1 MEESVMA
8 DVRVIGLDIA
18 KSVFQL
24 HGVDDTG
31 TTVLQKRLTRARL
44 LPFFEQLPPCLVG
57 IEACA
62 TSHFWARELTR
73 LGHEVKLMPAHYVK
87 PYVKRQKNDMAD
99 AEAIAEAVTRP
110 NMRFVGSKSPDEQ
123 SAMMLHKVR
132 LMLTRQL
139 IMITNATR
147 AHMAEFGIVAPVGRG
162 GVDRLLAII
171 DDETDD
177 RIPAQARSCLQM
189 LVAQLRLVKLQILDN
204 DRQVL
209 ALARST
215 ELGRR
220 LMEVPGIGP
229 LVASALV
236 ACVPDPSMFRCGRNM
251 AAWLGLVPKQN
262 SSGGK
267 ERLGS
272 ITKAGNRYLR
282 QMLFAGAMAVI
293 RRAMQGTRRT
303 WLIRL
308 LERRKPKVAAMA
320 LANKNARIAWAMMTN
335 GEHYR
340 EPVALA
346 A

>member
-1 MEESVMA
+1 MS
-8 DVRVIGLDIA
+8 DVRIIGLDIA

-24 HGVDDTG
+24 HGVDDAG
-31 TTVLQKRLTRARL
+31 ATVLQKRLTRARL
-44 LPFFEQLPPCLVG
+44 LPFFEKLPPCLVG

-62 TSHFWARELTR
+62 TSHFWARELTK
-73 LGHEVKLMPAHYVK
+73 LGHAVKLMPAQYVK
-87 PYVKRQKNDMAD
+87 PYLKRQKNDMAD

-110 NMRFVGSKSPDEQ
+110 TMRFVNPKSPDEQ

-132 LMLTRQL
+132 LMLNRQV
-139 IMITNATR
+139 IMISNAAR
-147 AHMAEFGIVAPVGRG
+147 AHMAEFGIIAPIGRG
-162 GVDRLLAII
+162 GVNRLVEII
-171 DDETDD
+171 EDDADE
-177 RIPAQARSCLQM
+177 RIPAEARQCLQM
-189 LVAQLRLVKLQILDN
+189 LVAQLKFVKLQILDN

-220 LMEVPGIGP
+220 LMEIPGIGP
-229 LVASALV
+229 LVASALI
-236 ACVPDPSMFRCGRNM
+236 ACVPDASMFKCGRNM
-251 AAWLGLVPKQN
+251 AAWIGLVPRQN

-282 QMLFAGAMAVI
+282 QMLFSGAMAVI

-303 WLIRL
+303 WLSQL
-308 LERRKPKVAAMA
+308 LERRRPKVAAVA
-320 LANKNARIAWAMMTN
+320 LANKNARIVWAMMMS
-335 GEHYR
+335 GDRYR
-340 EPVALA
+340 EPMALA

>member
-1 MEESVMA
+1 M
-8 DVRVIGLDIA
+8 
-18 KSVFQL
+18 
-24 HGVDDTG
+24 
-31 TTVLQKRLTRARL
+31 
-44 LPFFEQLPPCLVG
+44 PPQ
-57 IEACA
+57 
-62 TSHFWARELTR
+62 
-73 LGHEVKLMPAHYVK
+73 YVK
-87 PYVKRQKNDMAD
+87 PYLKRQKNDMAD

-110 NMRFVGSKSPDEQ
+110 SMRYVASKSPDEQ

-139 IMITNATR
+139 VMITNATR
-147 AHMAEFGIVAPVGRG
+147 AHMAEFGIIAPVGRG
-162 GVDRLLAII
+162 GIDRLLAII
-171 DDETDD
+171 DDETDA
-177 RIPAQARSCLQM
+177 RIPTEARRCLQM
-189 LVAQLRLVKLQILDN
+189 LVAQLRLVKLQILEN

-220 LMEVPGIGP
+220 LMEIPGIGP

-251 AAWLGLVPKQN
+251 AAWMGLVPKQN

-272 ITKAGNRYLR
+272 VTKAGNRYLR

-320 LANKNARIAWAMMTN
+320 LANKNARIAWAMMMS
-335 GEHYR
+335 GEGYR
-340 EPVALA
+340 EPVTVTE
-346 A
+346 

>member
-1 MEESVMA
+1 
-8 DVRVIGLDIA
+8 LDIA

-177 RIPAQARSCLQM
+177 RIPVQARSCLQM

>member
-1 MEESVMA
+1 MA

-24 HGVDDTG
+24 HGLDDTG
-31 TTVLQKRLTRARL
+31 ATVLQKRLTRARMM
-44 LPFFEQLPPCLVG
+44 PYFEKLPPCLIG

-62 TSHFWARELTR
+62 TSHYWARELTR
-73 LGHEVKLMPAHYVK
+73 LGHEVKLMPAQYVK

-110 NMRFVGSKSPDEQ
+110 NMRFVAAKAPDEQ

-132 LMLTRQL
+132 LMLNRQL
-139 IMITNATR
+139 VMLTNAIR
-147 AHMAEFGIVAPVGRG
+147 AHMAEFGVIAPMGRG
-162 GVDRLLAII
+162 GGDRLLAVI
-171 DDETDD
+171 DDDTNES
-177 RIPAQARSCLQM
+177 IPAEARQCLQM
-189 LVAQLRLVKLQILDN
+189 LTAQLRLLKRQILEN
-204 DRQVL
+204 DRRVL
-209 ALARST
+209 SLARSN

-229 LVASALV
+229 LVASALI
-236 ACVPDPSMFRCGRNM
+236 ACVPNPSIFSCGRNM
-251 AAWLGLVPKQN
+251 AAWMGLVPRQN

-272 ITKAGNRYLR
+272 VTKAGNRYLR
-282 QMLFAGAMAVI
+282 QMLFVGAMAVI

-303 WLIRL
+303 WLTQL
-308 LERRKPKVAAMA
+308 LARRKPKVAAMA
-320 LANKNARIAWAMMTN
+320 LANKNARTVWAMMMS
-335 GEHYR
+335 GDRYR
-340 EPVALA
+340 EPMAIA

>member
-1 MEESVMA
+1 
-8 DVRVIGLDIA
+8 
-18 KSVFQL
+18 
-24 HGVDDTG
+24 
-31 TTVLQKRLTRARL
+31 LQKRLTRARL
-44 LPFFEQLPPCLVG
+44 LPFFEKLAPCLVG

-62 TSHFWARELTR
+62 TSHYWARELSK
-73 LGHEVKLMPAHYVK
+73 LGHEVKLMPAQYVK

-110 NMRFVGSKSPDEQ
+110 TMRFVGAKSPNEQ

-132 LMLTRQL
+132 LMLNRQL
-139 IMITNATR
+139 VMLTNAVR
-147 AHMAEFGIVAPVGRG
+147 AHMAEFGVIAPVGRG
-162 GVDRLLAII
+162 GVDRLRAVIE
-171 DDETDD
+171 DETDE
-177 RIPAQARSCLQM
+177 RIPAEARRCLDM
-189 LVAQLRLVKLQILDN
+189 LAAQLKLVKLQILDN

-209 ALARST
+209 AMARST

-220 LMEVPGIGP
+220 LMEIPGIGP

-251 AAWLGLVPKQN
+251 AAWIGLVPKQN

-272 ITKAGNRYLR
+272 ITNAGNRYLR

-303 WLIRL
+303 WLSQL
-308 LERRKPKVAAMA
+308 LARRRPKVAAMA

-340 EPVALA
+340 EPMLIA

>member
-8 DVRVIGLDIA
+8 DVRVIGLNIA

-24 HGVDDTG
+24 HGVDDAG
-31 TTVLQKRLTRARL
+31 VTVLQKRLTRTRL

-62 TSHFWARELTR
+62 TSHFWARALTR
-73 LGHEVKLMPAHYVK
+73 LGHKVKLMPAQYVK

-110 NMRFVGSKSPDEQ
+110 SMRFVGPKSPDEQ
-123 SAMMLHKVR
+123 SAMMLHKAR

-139 IMITNATR
+139 TMITNATR

-162 GVDRLLAII
+162 GADRLLAII
-171 DDETDD
+171 DDETDV
-177 RIPAQARSCLQM
+177 RTPAQARSCLQM

-220 LMEVPGIGP
+220 LMEVPDIGP

-251 AAWLGLVPKQN
+251 AAWLGVIPKQN

-282 QMLFAGAMAVI
+282 QMLFAGAMAV
-293 RRAMQGTRRT
+293 T
-303 WLIRL
+303 
-308 LERRKPKVAAMA
+308 
-320 LANKNARIAWAMMTN
+320 
-335 GEHYR
+335 R
-340 EPVALA
+340 EPMAIA

>member
-1 MEESVMA
+1 
-8 DVRVIGLDIA
+8 
-18 KSVFQL
+18 
-24 HGVDDTG
+24 
-31 TTVLQKRLTRARL
+31 
-44 LPFFEQLPPCLVG
+44 
-57 IEACA
+57 
-62 TSHFWARELTR
+62 
-73 LGHEVKLMPAHYVK
+73 MPAQYVK

-110 NMRFVGSKSPDEQ
+110 SMRFVGPKSQDEQ

-139 IMITNATR
+139 VMITNATR
-147 AHMAEFGIVAPVGRG
+147 AHMAEFGIIAPVGRG

-171 DDETDD
+171 DDQTDE
-177 RIPAQARSCLQM
+177 RIPTQARSCLQM

-204 DRQVL
+204 DRQIL

-272 ITKAGNRYLR
+272 ITKTGNRYLR

-308 LERRKPKVAAMA
+308 LERRRPKVAAMA
-320 LANKNARIAWAMMTN
+320 LANKNARIAWAMMKS
-335 GEHYR
+335 GESYR
-340 EPVALA
+340 EPMVIA

>member
-1 MEESVMA
+1 MSE
-8 DVRVIGLDIA
+8 VR
-18 KSVFQL
+18 
-24 HGVDDTG
+24 
-31 TTVLQKRLTRARL
+31 
-44 LPFFEQLPPCLVG
+44 
-57 IEACA
+57 
-62 TSHFWARELTR
+62 
-73 LGHEVKLMPAHYVK
+73 
-87 PYVKRQKNDMAD
+87 
-99 AEAIAEAVTRP
+99 
-110 NMRFVGSKSPDEQ
+110 
-123 SAMMLHKVR
+123 
-132 LMLTRQL
+132 

-147 AHMAEFGIVAPVGRG
+147 AHMAEFGIIAPVGRG
-162 GVDRLLAII
+162 GVDRLLAIV
-171 DDETDD
+171 DDETDEQ
-177 RIPAQARSCLQM
+177 IPAEARRCLQM
-189 LVAQLRLVKLQILDN
+189 LVAQLKLIKLQILDN

-215 ELGRR
+215 EIGRR

-236 ACVPDPSMFRCGRNM
+236 ACVPDPSMFRCGRTM
-251 AAWLGLVPKQN
+251 AAWLGLVPKQK

-267 ERLGS
+267 EQLGS

-308 LERRKPKVAAMA
+308 LERRRPKVAAMA
-320 LANKNARIAWAMMTN
+320 LANKNARIAWAMMTS

-340 EPVALA
+340 EPIAIA

>member
-1 MEESVMA
+1 MV

-24 HGVDDTG
+24 HGLDDAG
-31 TTVLQKRLTRARL
+31 ATVLQKRLTRARM
-44 LPFFEQLPPCLVG
+44 LPFFEKLAPCLVG

-62 TSHFWARELTR
+62 TSHYWARELTR
-73 LGHEVKLMPAHYVK
+73 LGHEVKLMPAQYVK
-87 PYVKRQKNDMAD
+87 PYVKRQKNDIAD
-99 AEAIAEAVTRP
+99 AGAIAEAVTRP
-110 NMRFVGSKSPDEQ
+110 NMRFVAAKAPGEQ

-132 LMLTRQL
+132 LMLNRQR
-139 IMITNATR
+139 IMLGNAIR
-147 AHMAEFGIVAPVGRG
+147 AHMAEFGIVAPVGRIG
-162 GVDRLLAII
+162 GDRLLAVIE
-171 DDETDD
+171 DQTDA
-177 RIPAQARSCLQM
+177 RVPAEARACLQM
-189 LVAQLRLVKLQILDN
+189 LAAQLTFVKRQILEN

-209 ALARST
+209 SLARSS

-220 LMEVPGIGP
+220 LMDIPGVGP
-229 LVASALV
+229 LVASALI
-236 ACVPDPSMFRCGRNM
+236 ACVPDPSIFSCGRNM
-251 AAWLGLVPKQN
+251 AAWMGLVPRQN

-282 QMLFAGAMAVI
+282 QMLFVGAMAVV

-303 WLIRL
+303 WLARL

-320 LANKNARIAWAMMTN
+320 LANKTARTVWAMMMS
-335 GEHYR
+335 GDRYR
-340 EPVALA
+340 EPIAIA

>member
-1 MEESVMA
+1 MSE
-8 DVRVIGLDIA
+8 VRIIGLDIA

-24 HGVDDTG
+24 HGVDG
-31 TTVLQKRLTRARL
+31 AGATVLQKRLTRARL
-44 LPFFEQLPPCLVG
+44 LPFFEKLPPCLVG

-62 TSHFWARELTR
+62 TSHYWARELGK
-73 LGHEVKLMPAHYVK
+73 LGHEVKLMPAQYVK

-110 NMRFVGSKSPDEQ
+110 TMRFVGQKSPSEQ

-139 IMITNATR
+139 VMITNATR
-147 AHMAEFGIVAPVGRG
+147 AHMAEFGIIAPVGRG
-162 GVDRLLAII
+162 GVDRLLAIV
-171 DDETDD
+171 DDETDEQ
-177 RIPAQARSCLQM
+177 IPAEARRCLQM
-189 LVAQLRLVKLQILDN
+189 LVAQLKLVKLQILDN

-215 ELGRR
+215 EIGRR

-308 LERRKPKVAAMA
+308 LERRRPKVAAMA
-320 LANKNARIAWAMMTN
+320 LANKNARIAWAMMTS

-340 EPVALA
+340 EPIAIA

>member
-1 MEESVMA
+1 MSE
-8 DVRVIGLDIA
+8 VRVVGLDIA
-18 KSVFQL
+18 KSVFQV
-24 HGVDDTG
+24 HGVDDAG
-31 TTVLQKRLTRARL
+31 ATVLQKRLTRARL
-44 LPFFEQLPPCLVG
+44 LPFFEKLPPCLIG

-62 TSHFWARELTR
+62 TSHFWARELTK
-73 LGHEVKLMPAHYVK
+73 LGHEVRLMPPQYVK
-87 PYVKRQKNDMAD
+87 PYLKRQKNDMAD

-110 NMRFVGSKSPDEQ
+110 SMRYVASKSPDEQ
-123 SAMMLHKVR
+123 SALMLHKVR

-139 IMITNATR
+139 VMITNATR
-147 AHMAEFGIVAPVGRG
+147 AHMAEFGIIAPVGRG
-162 GVDRLLAII
+162 GIDRLLAII
-171 DDETDD
+171 DDETDA
-177 RIPAQARSCLQM
+177 RIPTEARRCLQM
-189 LVAQLRLVKLQILDN
+189 LVAQLRLVKLQILEN

-220 LMEVPGIGP
+220 LMEIPGIGP

-251 AAWLGLVPKQN
+251 AAWMGLVPKQN

-272 ITKAGNRYLR
+272 VTKAGNRYLR

-320 LANKNARIAWAMMTN
+320 PANKNARIAWAMMMS
-335 GEHYR
+335 GEGYR
-340 EPVALA
+340 EPVTVAE
-346 A
+346 

>member
-1 MEESVMA
+1 MT
-8 DVRVIGLDIA
+8 DVHVVGLDIA

-24 HGVDDTG
+24 HGLDEAG
-31 TTVLQKRLTRARL
+31 TIVLQKRLTRARL
-44 LPFFEQLPPCLVG
+44 LPFFEKLSPCLVG

-62 TSHFWARELTR
+62 TSHYWAREIAKF
-73 LGHEVKLMPAHYVK
+73 GHEVRLMPAQYVK

-110 NMRFVGSKSPDEQ
+110 TMRFVAPKAPQEQ

-132 LMLTRQL
+132 LMLNRQL
-139 IMITNATR
+139 VMLTNAIR
-147 AHMAEFGIVAPVGRG
+147 AHMAEFGIAAPVGRI
-162 GVDRLLAII
+162 GVDRLLKVIE
-171 DDETDD
+171 DGTDE
-177 RIPAQARSCLQM
+177 RLPAAARQCLQM
-189 LVAQLRLVKLQILDN
+189 LVAQLSLVKQQILEN

-209 ALARST
+209 GLARST

-229 LVASALV
+229 LVASALI
-236 ACVPDPSMFRCGRNM
+236 ACIPDPSVFRCGRNM
-251 AAWLGLVPKQN
+251 AAWMGLVPRQN

-282 QMLFAGAMAVI
+282 QMLFTGAMAVI
-293 RRAMQGTRRT
+293 RRAMQSTRHT
-303 WLIRL
+303 WLVRL
-308 LERRKPKVAAMA
+308 LERRKPKVAAIA
-320 LANKNARIAWAMMTN
+320 LANKNARIAWAMMMR
-335 GEHYR
+335 GDRYR
-340 EPVALA
+340 EPMAIA